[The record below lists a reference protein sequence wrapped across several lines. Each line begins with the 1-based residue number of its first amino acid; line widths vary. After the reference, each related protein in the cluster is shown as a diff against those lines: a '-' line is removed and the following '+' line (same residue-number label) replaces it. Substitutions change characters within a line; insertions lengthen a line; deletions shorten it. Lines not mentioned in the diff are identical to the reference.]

1 MLNGVLDKKEAVL
14 VYKTLVFQSFKNR
27 IFPMILVRNVD
38 FFFLYLFLVKVRLK
52 IIYNDVLDEI
62 RSLSRL

>member
-27 IFPMILVRNVD
+27 IFPKGVNP
-38 FFFLYLFLVKVRLK
+38 
-52 IIYNDVLDEI
+52 
-62 RSLSRL
+62 

>member
-38 FFFLYLFLVKVRLK
+38 FFFSLFVFG
-52 IIYNDVLDEI
+52 
-62 RSLSRL
+62 